1 MEAIPFILYSLSR
14 TRHGPSFSTGVLRRP
29 VARRLRRSLRAILD
43 QPSRMEN
50 AAPREMIHPARPF
63 SAAAGPAPLPP
74 ASPSS
79 KIKDKSFPETG
90 TPGMLRPW
98 LPRAVMPALDA
109 VIHAAGSPREREVL
123 YNVAAWMA
131 GARPA
136 TPIKGDDAD
145 PNSGRRFQKNRFP
158 NFLRLNVLIFHDM
171 AGNSFGKIWRR
182 EIRLL
187 RNPLI

>member
-1 MEAIPFILYSLSR
+1 MACEDGSCRISRSVRFRQSSNNASLCGLMRGEQLSAVADEYGAIVRMQAILYTLDL
-14 TRHGPSFSTGVLRRP
+14 FRP
-29 VARRLRRSLRAILD
+29 PLV
-43 QPSRMEN
+43 QP
-50 AAPREMIHPARPF
+50 PP
-63 SAAAGPAPLPP
+63 PP

-79 KIKDKSFPETG
+79 KIKDKSFPKTG